1 MSEELKSTNID
12 IKSINSHT
20 MGFNEWLLLII
31 LSILWGGSFFFVK
44 LALKEIPP
52 LTIVLCRV
60 FIAAIILNIVSIFSG
75 FKFSDLTKHWKSFL
89 IMGLLNNVIP
99 FSFITLG
106 QTKIAA
112 GLASI
117 LISTTPLFA
126 FVFAHSLTKDEK
138 LTTKK
143 LIGVILGILGVSLM
157 IGIDSIKGL
166 GNGVIGESLCLIA
179 SFSYAMAGIFG
190 KRLKGIPTLLT
201 ATGQVTMSTILLIP
215 IVLFIDHPLALKIP
229 NATSLLSV
237 LSLGVFS
244 TALAYLIYF
253 KLLQKSGATNTLLV
267 TYLIPISALL
277 LGIEV
282 LNEVIETQHYL
293 GMFLIILGLVS
304 IDGRIFNIIRPKK
317 I

>member
-1 MSEELKSTNID
+1 MSL
-12 IKSINSHT
+12 
-20 MGFNEWLLLII
+20 NEWILLII

-60 FIAAIILNIVSIFSG
+60 FIAAIILNIISVFSG
-75 FKFSDLTKHWKSFL
+75 FKFSDLIKHWKSFL

-106 QTKIAA
+106 QTEIAA

-126 FVFAHSLTKDEK
+126 FIFAHSLTKDEK

-143 LIGVILGILGVSLM
+143 SIGVILGILGVSLM

-166 GNGVIGESLCLIA
+166 SNGVIGESLCLIA

-215 IVLFIDHPLALKIP
+215 IALFIDHPLALKMP
-229 NATSLLSV
+229 NLTSLLSV

-244 TALAYLIYF
+244 TTLAYLIYF

-282 LNEVIETQHYL
+282 LHEVIETQHYL
-293 GMFLIILGLVS
+293 GMFLIILGLIS
-304 IDGRIFNIIRPKK
+304 IDGRIFNLIRPNKN
-317 I
+317 